1 MPFQTA
7 TLVAI
12 PSHSFVYGY
21 INLFLLVGRSVSMFA
36 PLTCTCFVMAY
47 RLVVLPCS
55 MLYAYV
61 MHYKDTDPVT
71 VTYIV
76 SGIVGSNGDTV
87 S

>member
-1 MPFQTA
+1 
-7 TLVAI
+7 
-12 PSHSFVYGY
+12 
-21 INLFLLVGRSVSMFA
+21 
-36 PLTCTCFVMAY
+36 MAY